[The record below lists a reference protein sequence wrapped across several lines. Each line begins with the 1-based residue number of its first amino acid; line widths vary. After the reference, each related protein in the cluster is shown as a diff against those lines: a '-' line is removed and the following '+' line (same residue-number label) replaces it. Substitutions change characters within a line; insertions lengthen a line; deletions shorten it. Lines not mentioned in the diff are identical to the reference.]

1 MGYTQEQV
9 KAKNKMIE
17 TVPSTAGS
25 TPYFNPK
32 TQRFHDPITKRMVKT
47 PAGPQSVMDP
57 EVMKPMQGP
66 TMPDAQTG
74 LVLSSLNS
82 MKDSLKELVTLT
94 KKSLGIEEKE
104 FAADKFDSAREGL
117 EDADLDAGGDTPPP
131 PDGESQGGFLEGI
144 KGAFGKLMRPNL
156 GNKAKL
162 LLLAAGLYGLTKF
175 SETIVKTLAPLLEWL
190 DKTITV
196 FKEEGFEM
204 GMKSL
209 KNDFI
214 DKVVNPSLGVLGLEY
229 DKENG
234 DIDRKAGSFL
244 DIIDPFTGKTTL
256 FTSIIDAYNALLTGR
271 YPGKIN
277 KETGK
282 LEQGERILKSP
293 IFDFLYDGKGM
304 GFAQDPI
311 LEDTK
316 EAGFWKSLI
325 NLTNLKNPDGTSL
338 MPFLDA
344 DAEWRKDF
352 FTNQNA
358 WFESFKKNLFGLLDT
373 DYIEKFDDFMKN
385 DFRTFMEGLVPNKET
400 LDNLLIGPDGSTFSE
415 RIQKDIDFM
424 MKRFGEIGKF
434 FYDEETGAVFG
445 LDIQKMKDMLPTL
458 QEMVDSI
465 ISSLPMFMRPKTEL
479 EKKQIT
485 QIDELQDSGFFDKD
499 IYGKSEINR
508 DLIKDA
514 TSDQLKSLL
523 ALESDDLRE
532 DDLKFIK
539 DTLRKRGDMNPVVT
553 SLSPQDMGP
562 EFNTMRIKN
571 EKLKEATAANTG
583 FNMSGMYNGG
593 APVMPVAN
601 QVNQGDTI
609 VGTSNHMHLEKAVN
623 HPLLTFSEAAF
634 IASGGASNN

>member
-117 EDADLDAGGDTPPP
+117 EDADLDAGGGTPP
-131 PDGESQGGFLEGI
+131 PDGESKGGFIEGI

-229 DKENG
+229 DKVNG
-234 DIDRKAGSFL
+234 DIDRKSGSFL
-244 DIIDPFTGKTTL
+244 DVIDPISGSTTL

-282 LEQGERILKSP
+282 LEQGKRILTSP

-311 LEDTK
+311 LQDTK
-316 EAGFWKSLI
+316 DAGFWKSLI

-385 DFRTFMEGLVPNKET
+385 DFRTFMEGLVPSKET

-424 MKRFGEIGKF
+424 MERFGDIAKF

-445 LDIQKMKDMLPTL
+445 LDIQKMKDMLPSL
-458 QEMVDSI
+458 QDIVDSI
-465 ISSLPMFMRPKTEL
+465 VSSLPKFMRPNTIFEKITDTKAEIKEQKRQIFEENDLQTGADNLPIGYGGGMLRTDKIKEL
-479 EKKQIT
+479 EE
-485 QIDELQDSGFFDKD
+485 ELK
-499 IYGKSEINR
+499 
-508 DLIKDA
+508 
-514 TSDQLKSLL
+514 
-523 ALESDDLRE
+523 ALEESVFGYESNTIDINPGLNNRKNIE
-532 DDLKFIK
+532 TFNEMGIKNQDLK
-539 DTLRKRGDMNPVVT
+539 N
-553 SLSPQDMGP
+553 
-562 EFNTMRIKN
+562 
-571 EKLKEATAANTG
+571 AAAANTG
-583 FNMSGMYNGG
+583 FNMSGMYSSAYNNV
-593 APVMPVAN
+593 APPVVASN
-601 QVNQGDTI
+601 VVAGDTI